1 MAQHTAASPSAAATT
16 RARTSS
22 RTDKRALLDALAAQL
37 KHEKAQA
44 EQWAVKMV
52 EVEDEVRLAAPP
64 PPPPPSRASRADS
77 STRSQVQAK
86 HREFLD
92 EEERLSRQRDHNA
105 ATIAS
110 LRRDLARARRA
121 LEEALHVEADEADAY
136 LALLSGA
143 AGARQGA
150 QDGMVTASEGG
161 FEDDSD
167 GADRDDLRRDP
178 PARPP
183 SLPSTRTSERTS
195 SGARTRPS
203 FDIVPPR
210 PERPTSHIV
219 GHRLQQQPPH
229 ALPPGARSPG
239 ARSTSSELALDR
251 SIWRDSLDEQREGG
265 AGTMHPELARNGG
278 RWSRVFPGLVRRM
291 SSTQARA

>member
-1 MAQHTAASPSAAATT
+1 MPPAASSPTATT

-22 RTDKRALLDALAAQL
+22 RTDKRALLDALTAQL

-52 EVEDEVRLAAPP
+52 EVED
-64 PPPPPSRASRADS
+64 
-77 STRSQVQAK
+77 QVTAK

-136 LALLSGA
+136 LALLSSA

-150 QDGMVTASEGG
+150 QDGMVTASEGDLEG
-161 FEDDSD
+161 DSD
-167 GADRDDLRRDP
+167 GDDLEQRRAIA
-178 PARPP
+178 ARPP
-183 SLPSTRTSERTS
+183 SPPSARTSERTS

-219 GHRLQQQPPH
+219 GHRLQQQQH
-229 ALPPGARSPG
+229 GALPPGARSPG
-239 ARSTSSELALDR
+239 AISTSSELALDR
-251 SIWRDSLDEQREGG
+251 SVWRDSLDEQRE
-265 AGTMHPELARNGG
+265 AGTGGMHPELARHGG
-278 RWSRVFPGLVRRM
+278 RWSRVFPGLVRRR

>member
-1 MAQHTAASPSAAATT
+1 MAPSTSSPT

-22 RTDKRALLDALAAQL
+22 RPDKRALLDALAAQL

-52 EVEDEVRLAAPP
+52 AVED
-64 PPPPPSRASRADS
+64 
-77 STRSQVQAK
+77 QVSAK
-86 HREFLD
+86 HREFL
-92 EEERLSRQRDHNA
+92 EEDERLSRQRDHNA

-161 FEDDSD
+161 LEDDSD
-167 GADRDDLRRDP
+167 GDNRDLRRTHA
-178 PARPP
+178 ARPP
-183 SLPSTRTSERTS
+183 SPPSTRTSERTS
-195 SGARTRPS
+195 SGNRTRPS
-203 FDIVPPR
+203 VDIIPPR

-219 GHRLQQQPPH
+219 GHRLQQQQPPH

-251 SIWRDSLDEQREGG
+251 SVWRDSLDEQREVG
-265 AGTMHPELARNGG
+265 AGGMHPELARNGG
-278 RWSRVFPGLVRRM
+278 RWSRVFPGLVRRR

>member
-1 MAQHTAASPSAAATT
+1 MALPAPASSSPT

-44 EQWAVKMV
+44 EHWAAKMV
-52 EVEDEVRLAAPP
+52 EVED
-64 PPPPPSRASRADS
+64 
-77 STRSQVQAK
+77 QVQAQ
-86 HREFLD
+86 HRDFLD
-92 EEERLSRQRDHNA
+92 TEERLSRQRDHNA

-161 FEDDSD
+161 FETDLDAD
-167 GADRDDLRRDP
+167 DRDLQHP
-178 PARPP
+178 HAAHPP
-183 SLPSTRTSERTS
+183 SPPSTRTSERTS
-195 SGARTRPS
+195 SGARTMPS
-203 FDIVPPR
+203 VDIVPPR

-219 GHRLQQQPPH
+219 GHRLQQQQQH

-251 SIWRDSLDEQREGG
+251 SVWRDSLDEQGEGERR
-265 AGTMHPELARNGG
+265 AMHPELARNGG
-278 RWSRVFPGLVRRM
+278 RWSKVFPGLVRRR
-291 SSTQARA
+291 SSTQTRA